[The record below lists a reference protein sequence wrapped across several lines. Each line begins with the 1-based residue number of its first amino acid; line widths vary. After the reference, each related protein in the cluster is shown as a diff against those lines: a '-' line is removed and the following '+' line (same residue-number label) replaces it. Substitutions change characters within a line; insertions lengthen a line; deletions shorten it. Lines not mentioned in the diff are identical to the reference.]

1 MAFVVRVRIS
11 DEEMVGSVS
20 GANVSVATL
29 PPPPAGFEFHEISN
43 ATDLTLIQAQGLS
56 KFTYNRTT
64 NRIVAK
70 VDNRAIVQFD
80 TLLVQRFKGQT
91 EPTINATRISGVQT
105 VVRLGLSGMNTFLRL
120 DFSSGVTVPVTIDTS
135 KACRFQIVDSPQGR
149 VDEQVDVI
157 ITTPANRIE
166 F

>member
-20 GANVSVATL
+20 GPNVSVASL
-29 PPPPAGFEFHEISN
+29 PAPPAGFEHHEISN
-43 ATDLTLIQAQGLS
+43 ATDLSLIQAQGIA

-80 TLLVQRFKGQT
+80 DLLVVRFKGQA
-91 EPTINATRISGVQT
+91 EPTINATRISGSQT
-105 VVRLGLSGMNTFLRL
+105 IVRLGLSGMNTFLRL
-120 DFSSGVTVPVTIDTS
+120 DFSSGTTVPVVIDTS
-135 KACRFQIVDSPQGR
+135 KACRYQIVDSVQGR
-149 VDEQVDVI
+149 VADQVDVI
-157 ITTPANRIE
+157 ITTPSNRIE